1 MTYRI
6 VLKTLLGKKYGRLTL
21 YESGN
26 MLTGFLE
33 ILGHR
38 TEIQDGETADGQCR
52 FSGEF
57 ITPVRNIRF
66 NAEGSADNKGISLNV
81 KAGLLDLSISGEAE
95 TDQNE

>member
-6 VLKTLLGKKYGRLTL
+6 IMKTPLGKKSGHLTIC
-21 YESGN
+21 ESDNVLKGYID
-26 MLTGFLE
+26 

-38 TEIQDGETADGQCR
+38 TVIQDSKLVDGQCR

-57 ITPVRNIRF
+57 VTPVRNITF
-66 NAEGSADNKGISLNV
+66 SAQGTADSEHVLLDV

-95 TDQNE
+95 TDHS